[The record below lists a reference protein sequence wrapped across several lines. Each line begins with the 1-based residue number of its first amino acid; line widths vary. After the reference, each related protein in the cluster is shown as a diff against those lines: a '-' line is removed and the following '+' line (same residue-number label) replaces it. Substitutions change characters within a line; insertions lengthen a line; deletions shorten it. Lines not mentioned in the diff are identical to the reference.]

1 MAMNSIVYY
10 IVVGTLKLISF
21 LPLNVLYL
29 LSDALCPLLRRVYRR
44 RVVRENLTS
53 AFPEKSE
60 KERRE
65 IERKFYRFFC
75 DMWLETIKQFSMSK
89 DEMMRHLVF
98 KGMDPIKS
106 GFDGGKDD
114 AFCYLGH
121 YGNWEWIASLQY
133 WAPGYQCAQI
143 YHSLHN
149 KVMDRL
155 FLNLRNRYGGLS
167 ISMKSALRVLIN
179 ERNKGSKIWLG
190 LISDQLPKW
199 ENIHHFTQFLNQDT
213 AVFTGGEQ
221 MGKKFDA
228 MMYYMR
234 VLRPRRGYY
243 EVEFIPI
250 AHDDSKNVPDFQ
262 ITERYMHLL
271 EEDIRRQPELWLWTH
286 KRWAR
291 TKQEWEERQK
301 QHETIHT

>member
-1 MAMNSIVYY
+1 MLKFVTFILRAISI
-10 IVVGTLKLISF
+10 
-21 LPLNVLYL
+21 LPWRVLYAISDCTSPVVRL
-29 LSDALCPLLRRVYRR
+29 LYRR
-44 RVVRENLTS
+44 KVVRKNLVAS
-53 AFPEKSE
+53 FPEKSL
-60 KERRE
+60 KEIKE

-75 DMWLETIKQFSMSK
+75 DLWLETIKQMSMSK
-89 DEMMRHLVF
+89 EEMMKRLVF
-98 KGMDPIKS
+98 TGMDPIKN

-143 YHSLHN
+143 YHPLYN
-149 KVMDRL
+149 KVMDKL
-155 FLNLRNRYGGLS
+155 FLDLRGKYGGLN
-167 ISMKSALRVLIN
+167 IPMKSSLRILIN

-199 ENIHHFTQFLNQDT
+199 ENIHHFTPFLNRET

-234 VLRPRRGYY
+234 VVRPKRGYY
-243 EVEFIPI
+243 EVEFIPMF
-250 AHDDSKNVPDFQ
+250 HDSKNVEDFKV
-262 ITERYMHLL
+262 TDRFMEML
-271 EEDIRRQPELWLWTH
+271 EEDIRRCPELWLWTH
-286 KRWAR
+286 KRWHR
-291 TKQEWEERQK
+291 TKEEWLER
-301 QHETIHT
+301 TIAAPLCPPKGG